1 MKIKANPDILTIK
14 DVENRSIIL
23 RLINNLK
30 TTDYKNLKTDPILS
44 APFINPLNA
53 TCCIYTT

>member
-1 MKIKANPDILTIK
+1 LRTQFIDAVRKLYLMKIKANPDILTIK

-30 TTDYKNLKTDPILS
+30 TTDYKN
-44 APFINPLNA
+44 
-53 TCCIYTT
+53 